1 MASSDRK
8 MARIGRQWGLLGVM
22 AMIPLV
28 GGCLPSS
35 GPATLVIGAYL
46 LDLSLWPIRSL
57 LGSLFL
63 SFLNA

>member
-1 MASSDRK
+1 MARSDRK
-8 MARIGRQWGLLGVM
+8 TARVGRWWGLLGIL

-28 GGCLPSS
+28 GGCLPSN
-35 GPATLVIGAYL
+35 GPATLVIAAYL

-63 SFLNA
+63 SLLNA